1 MRSTVADFWKR
12 IPIVLI
18 FVVLFCFPLMAQK
31 GTPQSKPG
39 PAVATAPVP
48 APAEPEAPTAEEA
61 KDPVPDAAKSIAP
74 AGPDVSTTAV
84 AAEASPMTGWGEFG
98 MPLFQTAGG
107 AGLVICL
114 ILGGFFLFRRYAP
127 QYLSK
132 PGHDRSL
139 RLIET
144 LTLGDKRSL
153 VLVQAGTKKLLLAS
167 TPGQISMLT
176 SFADLAAG
184 SPVAGGERLEP
195 EVPAALSGSFR
206 NLYEMEK
213 KPQAARPPA
222 RAMLPPDI
230 RGKMLELR
238 KALEG

>member
-1 MRSTVADFWKR
+1 
-12 IPIVLI
+12 
-18 FVVLFCFPLMAQK
+18 
-31 GTPQSKPG
+31 
-39 PAVATAPVP
+39 
-48 APAEPEAPTAEEA
+48 
-61 KDPVPDAAKSIAP
+61 
-74 AGPDVSTTAV
+74 
-84 AAEASPMTGWGEFG
+84 MTGWGEFG

-127 QYLSK
+127 QYLKK
-132 PGHDRSL
+132 PARDRNL

-176 SFADLAAG
+176 SFAELPAE
-184 SPVAGGERLEP
+184 SPVARGERLEP

-213 KPQAARPPA
+213 RPQAARPPA

>member
-1 MRSTVADFWKR
+1 MRGTAADFWKG

-18 FVVLFCFPLMAQK
+18 FGVLFCFPLMAQK
-31 GTPQSKPG
+31 GKPQSKPG
-39 PAVATAPVP
+39 TAVATAP
-48 APAEPEAPTAEEA
+48 APPEPESPAVQEA
-61 KDPVPDAAKSIAP
+61 GDPVPNAATSIAAASPDASTSADAAES
-74 AGPDVSTTAV
+74 
-84 AAEASPMTGWGEFG
+84 SPMNGWGEFG
-98 MPLFQTAGG
+98 TPLLQTAGS

-114 ILGGFFLFRRYAP
+114 ILGGFFLFRRFAP
-127 QYLSK
+127 QYLNK
-132 PGHDRSL
+132 PHGDRSL

-153 VLVQAGTKKLLLAS
+153 VLVQAGTRKLLLAS

-176 SFADLAAG
+176 SFADLASEA
-184 SPVAGGERLEP
+184 PVSGGERPEP

-213 KPQAARPPA
+213 KPPAARPRA